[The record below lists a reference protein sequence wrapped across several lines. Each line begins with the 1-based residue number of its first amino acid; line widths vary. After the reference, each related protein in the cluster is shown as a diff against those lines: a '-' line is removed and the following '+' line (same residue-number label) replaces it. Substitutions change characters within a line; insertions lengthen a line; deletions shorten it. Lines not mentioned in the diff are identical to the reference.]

1 MNKPL
6 PSDKKMENIVLG
18 TLIQFPAKIDKVM
31 GYFTDS
37 NVLFQDKAKRLWEI
51 LLGMRNRGEHIDLMT
66 VNSHLSD
73 EDKNRGVNDGY
84 LAECTI
90 NTTLS
95 DTAEVYAKRLYEKYL
110 LRRVI
115 FQTKKIEI
123 NAMDSKDETYD
134 TLIAAHTSLGELISI
149 RPDTKFNIEE
159 EIIDA
164 VNSITSKEKKLIQ
177 TNYQAIDRFAG
188 GLTRGEI
195 TIVGGRPGHGKSTFL
210 LNVLSNLLSQERR
223 VLLFNRE
230 LTNIEVLKK
239 LIAIESGQLSYS
251 LIRKGIYDDTSIKEL
266 ERTKKLITNKY
277 NEENFAMFD
286 AIKDFSKSA
295 VEIKKFKPDVII
307 DDYIQLITP
316 SGKEEQRRLQ
326 LERLVNDYKWIAKEH
341 QCAVI
346 LASQL
351 NRGIESRDKAIPRLS
366 DLAESGAIEQVAE
379 NVFFL
384 YYGHKVKP
392 NPAKKNMITLHAA
405 KVRYGETGQSEM
417 GYDGDKSK
425 MFDSHEEFLESQR
438 EPIQKEEDDETLPF

>member
-1 MNKPL
+1 MNKTL
-6 PSDKKMENIVLG
+6 PSDSKMENIVLG
-18 TLIQFPAKIDKVM
+18 TLIQYPDKIDKVM

-37 NVLFQDKAKRLWEI
+37 EVLFQTKSKRLWKV
-51 LLGMRNRGEHIDLMT
+51 LLSMRKKNQHIDLMT
-66 VNSHLSD
+66 VSSYLSD
-73 EDKNRGVNDGY
+73 EDRQHGVDDSY
-84 LAECTI
+84 IADCTI

-95 DTAEVYAKRLYEKYL
+95 STAEVYAKRLYEKYL
-110 LRRVI
+110 LRKVI
-115 FQTKKIEI
+115 FQTKKIETD
-123 NAMDSKDETYD
+123 AMDSKDDTYGTLVNAH
-134 TLIAAHTSLGELISI
+134 TLIGELISI
-149 RPDTKFNIEE
+149 QPDTKFNIEE

-177 TNYQAIDRFAG
+177 TNYQAIDRFSG

-239 LIAIESGQLSYS
+239 LIAIESGQLSYA
-251 LIRKGIYDDTSIKEL
+251 LIRKGIYDDTSLKEL
-266 ERTKKLITNKY
+266 AKTKRLITEKY
-277 NEENFAMFD
+277 KEGKFAMFD
-286 AIKDFSKSA
+286 NIKDFAKSA
-295 VEIKKFKPDVII
+295 VEIKKFQPDVII

-316 SGKEEQRRLQ
+316 SGKEDQRRLQ
-326 LERLVNDYKWIAKEH
+326 LERLVNDYKWVAKEH

-366 DLAESGAIEQVAE
+366 YLAESGAIEQVAE
-379 NVFFL
+379 NVFFI
-384 YYGHKVKP
+384 YYEHKVKP

-405 KVRYGETGQSEM
+405 KVRYGETGQSDM
-417 GYDGDKSK
+417 CYDGDKSK
-425 MFDSHEEFLESQR
+425 MFDSHDEFLETQR
-438 EPIQKEEDDETLPF
+438 NPQPIKEDDEKLPF

>member
-18 TLIQFPAKIDKVM
+18 TLIQFPVKIDKVM

-110 LRRVI
+110 LRRII
-115 FQTKKIEI
+115 FQTKHIE
-123 NAMDSKDETYD
+123 NDAMDSKDETYD
-134 TLIAAHTSLGELISI
+134 TLISAHTLLGELISI
-149 RPDTKFNIEE
+149 RPDTKFDIEE

-177 TNYQAIDRFAG
+177 TNYQAIDRFSG

-266 ERTKKLITNKY
+266 ERTKRLITNKY
-277 NEENFAMFD
+277 NEEMFAMFD
-286 AIKDFSKSA
+286 AIQDFSKSA

-405 KVRYGETGQSEM
+405 KVRYGATGQSEM

-425 MFDSHEEFLESQR
+425 MFDSHEEFLETNR
-438 EPIQKEEDDETLPF
+438 GTKVEENDELPF